1 MGPLLPMSTYI
12 LCDAA
17 GGGGGGMRC
26 LKAGWWL
33 SSPAPAPAPAPA
45 PGEARDSCRAA
56 GRARGLPR
64 ERVAA

>member
-1 MGPLLPMSTYI
+1 MLWSVLARLDMVTM
-12 LCDAA
+12 A
-17 GGGGGGMRC
+17 R
-26 LKAGWWL
+26 L
-33 SSPAPAPAPAPA
+33 SSPAPAPAPA

>member
-1 MGPLLPMSTYI
+1 MGPLLPISTYI

-33 SSPAPAPAPAPA
+33 SSPAPAP
-45 PGEARDSCRAA
+45 GEARDSCAA
-56 GRARGLPR
+56 RARGLPR